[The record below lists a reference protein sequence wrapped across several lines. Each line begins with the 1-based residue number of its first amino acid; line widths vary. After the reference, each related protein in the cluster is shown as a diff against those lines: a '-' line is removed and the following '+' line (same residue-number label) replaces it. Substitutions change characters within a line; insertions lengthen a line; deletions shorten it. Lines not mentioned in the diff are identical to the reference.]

1 MPGGVNRP
9 QLSAAMWG
17 CVDDRG
23 STVMVRLDSGVS
35 VRLGAV
41 VARAGEGTIYE
52 VVGHGD
58 WVAKI
63 FHADLKDVAAKV
75 AKVAAMIASP
85 PEGVRQADGFV
96 VLTWPL
102 HVVSGDGGVVGYV
115 MPRLDI
121 SNAVEIHTVS
131 NPSNRANPLPSAPQW
146 TPHVSWQHLV
156 NIAANLCLAVET
168 VHRVDAVIG
177 DFQER
182 NILVNDTTRVSL
194 VDCDSM
200 QFTDGVGHQ
209 FLCGVGR
216 AEFTAPELAGVDLGS
231 TAREKPSDL
240 FALAVHVHV
249 LLMAGN
255 HPFLRGEWTGG
266 GEQPDALTLARS
278 GQWAGGVGSAL
289 RTHALAPGVDFL
301 PVGIQRLFGRA
312 FTDGARDP
320 GVRPSAAEWREELL
334 RIRFGA
340 CGRGHQV
347 PEGTRRC
354 PWCGIDDVRAVRRT
368 RVVTPQRAMSVVAP
382 PPSVST
388 AAGVSGGGRK
398 LLMGVGAAG
407 LVAVLALILTVA
419 WSSSDS
425 DTSTQA
431 TRSGAT
437 DSRAAQAQSQG
448 QSCTDSPSFGS
459 PSLSLIS
466 EGLAVDVP
474 ISVTCDSGVSIT
486 GANVEIAVSDG
497 AKDVAAGVFNLNS
510 QPVVVDGQARQRFV
524 FPDGMYW
531 RTPEMVSSSAEV
543 TVAGIDNSAGSPSAT
558 PRAVVASQP
567 LAPTYGTVDS
577 VAGTALADLA
587 SADYDVVRNNLA
599 DRWVPQISS
608 KRVGLVT
615 DGITYANA
623 DILRNH
629 LGLRQRYGA
638 VRLVRSNNWTTFN
651 GADWW
656 VTVVG
661 DPSGDSAVANRWC
674 DSNGIDAWNCFAK
687 YISATSG
694 PEGTTVLRR

>member
-1 MPGGVNRP
+1 
-9 QLSAAMWG
+9 
-17 CVDDRG
+17 
-23 STVMVRLDSGVS
+23 MVRLDSGVS

-58 WVAKI
+58 WVTKI

-431 TRSGAT
+431 TPSSTTSSASGGGYST
-437 DSRAAQAQSQG
+437 DLETRVV
-448 QSCTDSPSFGS
+448 DPVNKPPPSS
-459 PSLSLIS
+459 NRRPAS
-466 EGLAVDVP
+466 EVALRVNVP
-474 ISVTCDSGVSIT
+474 ISQPPCDGTGIVVLGSAVVPGKYDSEIQRLLNANPGAQYLRTDYACPSLRQVSDSGTPIYAVYR
-486 GANVEIAVSDG
+486 IAGRTMSELCSAVR
-497 AKDVAAGVFNLNS
+497 AAGGDAYGKWL
-510 QPVVVDGQARQRFV
+510 D
-524 FPDGMYW
+524 
-531 RTPEMVSSSAEV
+531 TTTE
-543 TVAGIDNSAGSPSAT
+543 PSY
-558 PRAVVASQP
+558 
-567 LAPTYGTVDS
+567 LM
-577 VAGTALADLA
+577 
-587 SADYDVVRNNLA
+587 
-599 DRWVPQISS
+599 
-608 KRVGLVT
+608 K
-615 DGITYANA
+615 
-623 DILRNH
+623 
-629 LGLRQRYGA
+629 
-638 VRLVRSNNWTTFN
+638 
-651 GADWW
+651 
-656 VTVVG
+656 
-661 DPSGDSAVANRWC
+661 C
-674 DSNGIDAWNCFAK
+674 
-687 YISATSG
+687 
-694 PEGTTVLRR
+694 